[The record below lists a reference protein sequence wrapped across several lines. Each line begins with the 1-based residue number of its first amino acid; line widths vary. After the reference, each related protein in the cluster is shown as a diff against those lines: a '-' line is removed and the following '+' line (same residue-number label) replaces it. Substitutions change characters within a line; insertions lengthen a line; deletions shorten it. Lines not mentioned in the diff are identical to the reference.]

1 MNPAEY
7 EAMYRVEDTLWWYV
21 GMRAIVRALVG
32 TRLDAADRVL
42 DAGCGT
48 GGTLAWWQRRA
59 GQAGVRRGFGIDL
72 SSDALDFGSRR
83 GLERLARGSVS
94 ALPYADRSFDGVL
107 SLDVIYHL
115 DVADDRRALAEIARV
130 TRPGGWAC
138 VRVPAFDSLRSAHD
152 VAVHTRERYRL
163 PRLAARVAGAG
174 LEIDRA
180 TYANAFLFP
189 AAIASRLARKGVN
202 HRPRGSW
209 PAPEEA
215 ASDVRP
221 ASAVVQ
227 AVGAATLTAE
237 SVLLRHSDLPFGL
250 SAIVVATRPMDAA

>member
-7 EAMYRVEDTLWWYV
+7 EAMYRVEDSLWWYV

-72 SSDALDFGSRR
+72 SSDALHFGSRR

-115 DVADDRRALAEIARV
+115 DVADDRRALAEIARFYLALA
-130 TRPGGWAC
+130 G
-138 VRVPAFDSLRSAHD
+138 D
-152 VAVHTRERYRL
+152 VVG
-163 PRLAARVAGAG
+163 LA
-174 LEIDRA
+174 
-180 TYANAFLFP
+180 
-189 AAIASRLARKGVN
+189 
-202 HRPRGSW
+202 
-209 PAPEEA
+209 
-215 ASDVRP
+215 
-221 ASAVVQ
+221 
-227 AVGAATLTAE
+227 
-237 SVLLRHSDLPFGL
+237 
-250 SAIVVATRPMDAA
+250 